1 MSRTLWLLVQI
12 RDGVYRRFW
21 GLVEKKADR
30 QSSCSP
36 SEIANCES
44 ANFLIYKLKS
54 RCVTTDGLFNALD
67 GKPKTN

>member
-1 MSRTLWLLVQI
+1 
-12 RDGVYRRFW
+12 
-21 GLVEKKADR
+21 VEKKADR
-30 QSSCSP
+30 QLSCSP